1 MRGDNT
7 LLYIVL
13 AIVIVHFIIGVG
25 FLVYKLT
32 GPVKN
37 LMILRRIKM
46 TNENN
51 SKYNILY
58 FSSIIHFG
66 VHNGIGFDVQSVYV
80 SDCRRKG

>member
-32 GPVKN
+32 GPVKKSDD
-37 LMILRRIKM
+37 I
-46 TNENN
+46 TENKN
-51 SKYNILY
+51 DK
-58 FSSIIHFG
+58 
-66 VHNGIGFDVQSVYV
+66 
-80 SDCRRKG
+80 